1 MACPLGSN
9 YTPKDCLTTA
19 GVKSWYI
26 TPFSN
31 VTASTVTSNVVT
43 AITKTVAFKTYA
55 QQAET
60 STWTYTGDG
69 TQANGAYAYDW
80 EATIKT
86 FGLET
91 ADQVEF
97 ELLIKNKLLLIAEM
111 NDGTYWM
118 LGRDYGS
125 NAVNDAFVA
134 GTAFN
139 DYQGDTIVIKGRAK
153 TKALKV
159 DSTIIAGLL
168 S

>member
-1 MACPLGSN
+1 MACPLTAN
-9 YTPKDCLTTA
+9 YSIKDCLTTA
-19 GVKSWYI
+19 GVKRWLV

-31 VTASTVTSNVVT
+31 VTASTVASNVVT

-55 QQAET
+55 QENES

-69 TQANGAYAYDW
+69 NSANGAYAYDW
-80 EATIKT
+80 EATLKT
-86 FGLET
+86 HGLET

-97 ELLIKNKLLLIAEM
+97 ELLMKNKLILIAEM
-111 NDGTYWM
+111 NDGNYWM

-125 NAVNDAFVA
+125 SGINDAFVA
-134 GTAFN
+134 GTAMN
-139 DYQGDTIVIKGRAK
+139 DFQGDTIVVKGRSK